1 VQRRRQQEAGIGDPE
16 LKTLRQLESKL
27 VATQATLRLERQKRA
42 QAETELAHAERSL
55 ETVLATKDRVGRR
68 KLRPGGRVSR
78 GQATA
83 ILCCNDWHVEGC
95 VTRESVDG
103 ANEFNLA
110 IADHRIRRTWQKA
123 LYLLDFARHIS
134 NIRDLV
140 VWLGGDLINGTIHE
154 ELEESNFLGPAE
166 AVLYVQDHV
175 SMGLDLLLR
184 EAKVDSIT
192 VVTSYGNHG
201 RTTKKR
207 RISTGYRHS
216 WEWLAYNNLARHYRQ
231 TPKIAFKIE
240 QGYHNWLNIQGYDV
254 RFHHGDAIRFAG
266 GVGGV
271 TIPLRKKIAQWNK
284 RKKAHLDVLGHFHQ
298 FIDGWDFVGCGCLV
312 GYDAYALEIGA
323 EFQQPTQTFLVID
336 RDYGKVLA
344 CPVFCG

>member
-1 VQRRRQQEAGIGDPE
+1 MSKNRQSAAEI
-16 LKTLRQLESKL
+16 KTLRSLESRL
-27 VATQATLRLERQKRA
+27 ASAQSELRLERQKRG
-42 QAETELAHAERSL
+42 QAERELVHAERNL
-55 ETVLATKDRVGRR
+55 ETVLATKDRVARK
-68 KLRPGGRVSR
+68 KLRPGGKVSR

-83 ILCCNDWHVEGC
+83 VLCCNDWHVEGC
-95 VTRESVDG
+95 VTHQSVDG

-110 IADHRIRRTWQKA
+110 IADRRIRRTWQKA
-123 LYLLDFARHIS
+123 LFLLDFARKIS

-140 VWLGGDLINGTIHE
+140 VWLGGDLINGAIHE
-154 ELEESNFLGPAE
+154 ELEESNFLGPTE

-175 SMGLDLLLR
+175 AAGLDLLLR

-216 WEWLAYNNLARHYRQ
+216 WEWLAYSNLARHYRQ
-231 TPKIAFKIE
+231 TPKIAFKVE
-240 QGYHNWLNIQGYDV
+240 QGYHNWLDIQGHDV
-254 RFHHGDAIRFAG
+254 RFHHGDAIRYAG

-271 TIPLRKKIAQWNK
+271 TIPLRKKVAQWNK
-284 RKKAHLDVLGHFHQ
+284 RRKAHLDVIGHFHQ

>member
-1 VQRRRQQEAGIGDPE
+1 MSTRRQTAVDI
-16 LKTLRQLESKL
+16 KTLRSLESKL
-27 VATQATLRLERQKRA
+27 ASAQSELRLERQKRG
-42 QAETELAHAERSL
+42 QAERELAHAERSL
-55 ETVLATKDRVGRR
+55 ETVLATKDRVTRK
-68 KLRPGGRVSR
+68 KLRPGGKVSR
-78 GQATA
+78 GHATA

-110 IADHRIRRTWQKA
+110 VADRRIRRTWQKS
-123 LYLLDFARHIS
+123 LFLLDFVRRIS
-134 NIRDLV
+134 NVRDMV
-140 VWLGGDLINGTIHE
+140 VWLGGDLINGAIHE

-175 SMGLDLLLR
+175 AAGLDLLLR
-184 EAKVDSIT
+184 EADVDHIT

-201 RTTKKR
+201 RTTKRR

-216 WEWLAYNNLARHYRQ
+216 WEWLAYHNLARHYRN
-231 TPKIAFKIE
+231 TPKITFKVE
-240 QGYHNWLNIQGYDV
+240 QGYHNWLPVQGYDV
-254 RFHHGDAIRFAG
+254 RFHHGDAIRYAG

-284 RKKAHLDVLGHFHQ
+284 RRKAYLDVIGHFHQ
-298 FIDGWDFVGCGCLV
+298 FIDGWDFVGCGCLI

-336 RDYGKVLA
+336 RTFGKVLCA
-344 CPVFCG
+344 PVFCG